1 MISDMAKVVGYWI
14 ALLCIVSILS
24 QSSAQSPLAKN
35 LDIIRRNVV
44 FIYARD
50 ANGVEQ
56 PDGTG
61 FLLSIPLKSDH
72 NRSYLVLVTAR
83 HIADPVWQNC
93 VPPSELIAHFNKKEF
108 DPSKDE
114 SGVVELSLSGQQWLY
129 PNDES
134 VDIAFTALDGRKFDS
149 LSVENSGLPIS
160 QLPSASEAKAVEIGS
175 SLASAG
181 LLPVVPGAK
190 RNYPIFKFG
199 NVSSIPQEKIP
210 VPGCAGTNKLMTEW
224 LIAASL
230 VGGNSGSPIVY
241 MPKLGEIGR
250 PFLLGV
256 QSISVA
262 GSDVAGMAP
271 IRYLIESL
279 RALQIPDADLSI
291 PGDVEDV
298 KPTTTSAQPQIKVTT
313 VTSPN

>member
-1 MISDMAKVVGYWI
+1 MRNQAKECPPIQSPWS
-14 ALLCIVSILS
+14 APQSI
-24 QSSAQSPLAKN
+24 AQSPLAKN
-35 LDIIRRNVV
+35 LDVIRRNVV

-50 ANGVEQ
+50 AQGVEQ

-61 FLLSIPLKSDH
+61 FLLTIPEKSDPGQ
-72 NRSYLVLVTAR
+72 SYLVLVTAR
-83 HIADPVWQNC
+83 HMAEPSWQKCAPV
-93 VPPSELIAHFNKKEF
+93 ELIAHFNKKEF
-108 DPSKDE
+108 DPAKDE
-114 SGVVELSLSGQQWLY
+114 SGVVELPLTSQQWFY
-129 PNDES
+129 PDDES
-134 VDIAFTALDGRKFDS
+134 VDIAFTFIDGKKFES
-149 LSVENSGLPIS
+149 LAAENGGLPIS

-175 SLASAG
+175 SIASAG
-181 LLPVVPGAK
+181 LLPQIPGAK

-210 VPGCAGTNKLMTEW
+210 VPGCAGTNRLRTEW

-241 MPKLGEIGR
+241 MPRLGETGR

-262 GSDVAGMAP
+262 YSDVAGMAP
-271 IRYLIESL
+271 IRYLIERL
-279 RALQIPDADLSI
+279 RELQIPNADLSI
-291 PGDVEDV
+291 PGDVEEDV

-313 VTSPN
+313 KSSPK